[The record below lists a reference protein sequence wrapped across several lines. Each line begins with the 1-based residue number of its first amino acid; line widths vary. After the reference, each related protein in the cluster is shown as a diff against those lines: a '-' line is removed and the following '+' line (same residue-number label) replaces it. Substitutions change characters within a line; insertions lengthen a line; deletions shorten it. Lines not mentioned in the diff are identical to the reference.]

1 MTNEGRR
8 LDKWNEVGRIEE
20 ERSADWN
27 GDGEING
34 GEESEEEWDGPSMAE
49 NNL

>member
-1 MTNEGRR
+1 MTNGRRR
-8 LDKWNEVGRIEE
+8 LDKWNEVRVIEE

-27 GDGEING
+27 GDGEIIG
-34 GEESEEEWDGPSMAE
+34 GEESEEGWDGPSIAE